1 VGSEARFLE
10 DSSSVMITG
19 KSLFLGDAD
28 VNFVTVRRAADQLS
42 REGDAGSRST
52 ASR

>member
-1 VGSEARFLE
+1 
-10 DSSSVMITG
+10 MITG

-42 REGDAGSRST
+42 RDGDAGSRST